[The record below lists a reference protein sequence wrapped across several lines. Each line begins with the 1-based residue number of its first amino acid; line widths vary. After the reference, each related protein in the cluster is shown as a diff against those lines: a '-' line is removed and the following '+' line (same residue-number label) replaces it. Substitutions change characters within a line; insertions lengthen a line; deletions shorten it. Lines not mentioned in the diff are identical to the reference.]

1 MAAQI
6 LAVIIFI
13 VMFGLIIWDHI
24 ERHIVSLGCGLLTLV
39 LVFGVCMHSEA
50 AAAETLSLHSFMVPN
65 FWFQTEAAAESS
77 SGINWATILF
87 IAGMMLMVEGME
99 RAGFFRWLCLTIA
112 KDFYFIYADVGVSGD
127 VYRQYYRY
135 SFFGSGHGR
144 AGPSSAF

>member
-1 MAAQI
+1 MAKKG
-6 LAVIIFI
+6 LTKEGHKDGSTN
-13 VMFGLIIWDHI
+13 FGCDYFYCNVWTYHHGYI

-39 LVFGVCMHSEA
+39 LVFGVCMHSEV
-50 AAAETLSLHSFMVPN
+50 AAAETLSLRSFMVPN

-112 KDFYFIYADVGVSGD
+112 KADTL
-127 VYRQYYRY
+127 
-135 SFFGSGHGR
+135 
-144 AGPSSAF
+144 

>member
-50 AAAETLSLHSFMVPN
+50 AQLHDSELLVSDRGGGRVLERHQLGDDSFYC
-65 FWFQTEAAAESS
+65 
-77 SGINWATILF
+77 
-87 IAGMMLMVEGME
+87 
-99 RAGFFRWLCLTIA
+99 RY
-112 KDFYFIYADVGVSGD
+112 DADGG
-127 VYRQYYRY
+127 
-135 SFFGSGHGR
+135 GHGAR
-144 AGPSSAF
+144 GIFPVAVPDNRQGGTL

>member
-65 FWFQTEAAAESS
+65 FWFQTERRQSPRAAST
-77 SGINWATILF
+77 G
-87 IAGMMLMVEGME
+87 
-99 RAGFFRWLCLTIA
+99 RRFFLLP
-112 KDFYFIYADVGVSGD
+112 V
-127 VYRQYYRY
+127 
-135 SFFGSGHGR
+135 
-144 AGPSSAF
+144 

>member
-39 LVFGVCMHSEA
+39 LVFGVCMHSEV
-50 AAAETLSLHSFMVPN
+50 AAAETLSLRSFMVPN

-77 SGINWATILF
+77 SGINWA
-87 IAGMMLMVEGME
+87 
-99 RAGFFRWLCLTIA
+99 
-112 KDFYFIYADVGVSGD
+112 DSFYCRYDADGG
-127 VYRQYYRY
+127 
-135 SFFGSGHGR
+135 GHGACGIFPVAVPDNR
-144 AGPSSAF
+144 QGGTL

>member
-50 AAAETLSLHSFMVPN
+50 AAAEDTGPAQLHGSELLVSDRGGGRVLERHQLGDDSFYC
-65 FWFQTEAAAESS
+65 
-77 SGINWATILF
+77 
-87 IAGMMLMVEGME
+87 
-99 RAGFFRWLCLTIA
+99 RY
-112 KDFYFIYADVGVSGD
+112 DADGG
-127 VYRQYYRY
+127 
-135 SFFGSGHGR
+135 GHGAR
-144 AGPSSAF
+144 GIFPVAVPDNRRGGTL

>member
-50 AAAETLSLHSFMVPN
+50 AAAETLS
-65 FWFQTEAAAESS
+65 
-77 SGINWATILF
+77 
-87 IAGMMLMVEGME
+87 
-99 RAGFFRWLCLTIA
+99 
-112 KDFYFIYADVGVSGD
+112 
-127 VYRQYYRY
+127 
-135 SFFGSGHGR
+135 
-144 AGPSSAF
+144 

>member
-39 LVFGVCMHSEA
+39 LVFGICMHSEA

-65 FWFQTEAAAESS
+65 FWFQTEAAV
-77 SGINWATILF
+77 L
-87 IAGMMLMVEGME
+87 E
-99 RAGFFRWLCLTIA
+99 RHQLG
-112 KDFYFIYADVGVSGD
+112 DDSFYCRYDADGG
-127 VYRQYYRY
+127 
-135 SFFGSGHGR
+135 GHGAR
-144 AGPSSAF
+144 GIFPVAVPDNRQGGTL

>member
-39 LVFGVCMHSEA
+39 LVFGICMHSEA
-50 AAAETLSLHSFMVPN
+50 AAAETLSLQSFMVPN

-77 SGINWATILF
+77 SGINYC
-87 IAGMMLMVEGME
+87 
-99 RAGFFRWLCLTIA
+99 RY
-112 KDFYFIYADVGVSGD
+112 DADGGGYGARGIFPVAVPD
-127 VYRQYYRY
+127 NRQ
-135 SFFGSGHGR
+135 GGTL
-144 AGPSSAF
+144 